1 MEGLLAILRA
11 AHCRSTHHYFA
22 IDALRHVRTEQGR
35 QLARMLLRYHPQY
48 LAGAKDPD
56 TRFRD
61 FQNHVVHVADN
72 HWGGAPRAAERW
84 YGRLQQFLRTES
96 WADAAHAAGILSH
109 YFTDPLQPLHTAQ
122 SARESVVHRPLEWSI
137 CKSYNAILSRWRDD
151 RFRIVF
157 RLSTRPDWLAS
168 AVLKGAEL
176 AHRSYETLV
185 ATYDLQAA
193 RRDPRQGL
201 SEPALESLA
210 ELFGVAIVGW
220 ARVLDRTALEADGHI
235 PEVKLLPSAVLASI
249 KVPYAFVLRRVES
262 NRERQAVADLLDYY
276 LKHGD
281 LGVHTPDEVRLIQ
294 KVLKVREAEHA
305 YAQRLQVS
313 PELQE
318 MVNQASHHESPD
330 SQAITLRVV
339 SAEPLNTTETT
350 DGQAESERPAEL
362 SPTLTY
368 DSVEDRPNVVQLPNV
383 ANDRRRSAIT
393 LASPIVDAP
402 SIGPKTAARFE
413 AIGINNISQFLG
425 SSPEQMVQ
433 QLRVRW
439 IGVEQIADWQAQ
451 TRLMMSLPLLRV
463 RDAQLLVG
471 VGIRE
476 TYSLASSEPN
486 QLTEKLI
493 RHANTPVGKRSLRG
507 AVPPKL
513 EDVTAWIQ
521 DAVAATKSVA

>member
-35 QLARMLLRYHPQY
+35 QLARLLLKYHPQY

-84 YGRLQQFLRTES
+84 YGRLQQFLRTGN

-122 SARESVVHRPLEWSI
+122 SPREAIVHRPLEWSI
-137 CKSYNAILSRWRDD
+137 CKSYNTILARWRDD

-168 AVLKGAEL
+168 AVLRGAEL
-176 AHRSYETLV
+176 AHQSYETLV

-193 RRDPRQGL
+193 RKDPRLGL
-201 SEPALESLA
+201 SEPAIESLA

-220 ARVLDRTALEADGHI
+220 ARVLDRTALEADGHL
-235 PEVKLLPSAVLASI
+235 PKVNLLPSAVLASVKI
-249 KVPYAFVLRRVES
+249 PYACLLRRIEGKQ
-262 NRERQAVADLLDYY
+262 ERQAVAELLDYY
-276 LKHGD
+276 LAHGE
-281 LGVHTPDEVRLIQ
+281 LGRHVPDEVRLIK
-294 KVLKVREAEHA
+294 KVLRVRDLERE
-305 YAQRLQVS
+305 YVQRMEVS
-313 PELQE
+313 RRLRK
-318 MVNQASHHESPD
+318 MVDDASDNPQPD
-330 SQAITLRVV
+330 SQAVTLRVV
-339 SAEPLNTTETT
+339 NAEPLQ
-350 DGQAESERPAEL
+350 DASSVSDKPVDDQA
-362 SPTLTY
+362 
-368 DSVEDRPNVVQLPNV
+368 V
-383 ANDRRRSAIT
+383 ANEQNEQVLSVGSGRRSALT

-413 AIGINNISQFLG
+413 AIGITNISQFLG

-451 TRLMMSLPLLRV
+451 TRLMMTLPMLRV

-471 VGIRE
+471 VGIRT
-476 TYSLASSEPN
+476 TYPLALAN
-486 QLTEKLI
+486 ADDLTDKIL
-493 RHANTPVGKRSLRG
+493 RYCSTPAGKRALRG
-507 AVPPKL
+507 SSAPSL
-513 EDVTAWIQ
+513 QDISAWIA
-521 DAVAATKSVA
+521 DARQATKSVA